1 MKGLNINKYMMDVIT
16 TQLTLRLNNPNC
28 TVKAED
34 KLIDI
39 FGRGSNDLREFVTI
53 VNEHLV
59 NVGKGDNKLRYNK
72 NLTYKKVL
80 TSFIDNYEQIK
91 INKSKESSYA

>member
-1 MKGLNINKYMMDVIT
+1 MKGLNVNKYMMGVIT
-16 TQLTLRLNNPNC
+16 TQLNIRLNNPSY

-59 NVGKGDNKLRYNK
+59 KVGKGDNKLRYNK

-91 INKSKESSYA
+91 THKSKESSYA